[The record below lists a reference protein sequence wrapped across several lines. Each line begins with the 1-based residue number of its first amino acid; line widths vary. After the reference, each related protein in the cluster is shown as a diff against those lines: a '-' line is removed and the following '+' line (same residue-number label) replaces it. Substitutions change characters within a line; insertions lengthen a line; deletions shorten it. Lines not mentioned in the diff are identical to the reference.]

1 MGKLVFAKH
10 YDPEKYPKYDEI
22 DAINVDKISEIP
34 DYPGV
39 MGVPITI
46 FDDLPIN
53 MEILGMGRFH
63 INGKVKYCRILVRY
77 KDE

>member
-39 MGVPITI
+39 MGGSYY
-46 FDDLPIN
+46 DLRRPADKY
-53 MEILGMGRFH
+53 GSPW
-63 INGKVKYCRILVRY
+63 NGTFSYKWKRKVL
-77 KDE
+77 